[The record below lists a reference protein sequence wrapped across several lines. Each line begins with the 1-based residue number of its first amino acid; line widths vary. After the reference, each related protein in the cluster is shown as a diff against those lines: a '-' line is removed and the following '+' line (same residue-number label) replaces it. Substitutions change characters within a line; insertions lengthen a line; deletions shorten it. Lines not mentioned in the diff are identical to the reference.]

1 MVRSILK
8 LKDKKMIDIETK
20 RAITDIG
27 QRLALILPEFYGK
40 VSFNYFDG
48 KYVSFN
54 VEQTVKKDHLY
65 EGNKR

>member
-1 MVRSILK
+1 
-8 LKDKKMIDIETK
+8 MIDIETK